1 MKDKNLQSLRGEI
14 DSIDDQLLNLIVK
27 RTSIVDEIGVIKKN
41 QNNIVDKKRESE
53 VISRL
58 LNLHKGNFSNMSNV
72 NNVIEIEELERWI
85 LDDKVV
91 LDNNLKPHLH
101 YIRKRIN
108 FLKTMKYINEWQL
121 AKAIKNIFLLP
132 LGFLKIK
139 LILYIILPKKI
150 LDILKKY

>member
-1 MKDKNLQSLRGEI
+1 MRKEAYDSASGFNDQSQFSG
-14 DSIDDQLLNLIVK
+14 DFDLI
-27 RTSIVDEIGVIKKN
+27 I
-41 QNNIVDKKRESE
+41 
-53 VISRL
+53 RL
-58 LNLHKGNFSNMSNV
+58 SSKWKFNCSQEALAYYRVHKGNFSNMSNV

-121 AKAIKNIFLLP
+121 AKAIKRARYLSLMSYTQKIF
-132 LGFLKIK
+132 
-139 LILYIILPKKI
+139 
-150 LDILKKY
+150 